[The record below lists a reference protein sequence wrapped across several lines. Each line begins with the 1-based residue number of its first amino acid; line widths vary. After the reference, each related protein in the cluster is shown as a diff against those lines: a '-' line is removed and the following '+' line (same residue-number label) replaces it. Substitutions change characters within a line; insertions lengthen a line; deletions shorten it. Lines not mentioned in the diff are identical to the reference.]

1 MAAGEVPEADC
12 RATGGAADAA
22 EGAMAATARPA
33 ARIVRFI
40 VRCLLGSVD
49 VRKAFAAPAPRG
61 WGSPLDHPRDPCGPT
76 AAKRARCH
84 PRASGRRRP
93 SRAAGIRP
101 PPPTLFKDMHI
112 TSLR

>member
-49 VRKAFAAPAPRG
+49 VRKAFAAPAPRV
-61 WGSPLDHPRDPCGPT
+61 WGSPLDHPGTLRSHGGEACAVSPT
-76 AAKRARCH
+76 
-84 PRASGRRRP
+84 GERP
-93 SRAAGIRP
+93 SATIARSRYP
-101 PPPTLFKDMHI
+101 
-112 TSLR
+112 